1 MSPRSSGANRTK
13 PADQVGELRDL
24 VVGYAKQET
33 LDPLKNLKRYLSRGI
48 AGAACLG
55 VGLVFLLLALLRGL
69 QSIDVFAQDGVE
81 PGASTLVPY
90 AITLLAGF
98 VVVAWFVGMIKR
110 DAAKLRAHREG
121 VRR

>member
-1 MSPRSSGANRTK
+1 MAEAKSPVDHVTEFAT
-13 PADQVGELRDL
+13 L
-24 VVGYAKQET
+24 VVDYAKQET

-98 VVVAWFVGMIKR
+98 VVVALFVGMIKR